1 MGIMFFP
8 EVGEQIPADLD
19 LPVDEP
25 ALLAHVAPLTK
36 QQLLQQLSVLICY
49 DPGLLRGSRDF
60 CCPTGNL
67 FSLLHCGQSDPPQQF
82 LVRSV

>member
-49 DPGLLRGSRDF
+49 DPGLLRGSRDSAAQQGTSF
-60 CCPTGNL
+60 
-67 FSLLHCGQSDPPQQF
+67 PPP
-82 LVRSV
+82 LRPI